1 MLSRTLAVTVLLV
14 SAAAPI
20 RAQDASPTLSGTD
33 TELLD
38 NTLELRFGCD
48 PMELA
53 AAEGSSFSASIGG
66 ESVEGHAVWGVERD
80 GDLILILGKF
90 EGTGGQC
97 LVWASHDG
105 PPEVGTWPVVALSPA
120 LMNGELEGRHFAGGW
135 FAKVDTIGHTLVPDS
150 GTLVFTSLESGKLTG
165 SFMLD
170 GWTVTEG
177 EPETGRLRIEGTFV
191 AVEPK

>member
-1 MLSRTLAVTVLLV
+1 MRTCTSLLALLLAVATMP
-14 SAAAPI
+14 AAAQDDPQLPPG
-20 RAQDASPTLSGTD
+20 RAD
-33 TELLD
+33 LLD
-38 NTLELRFGCD
+38 LTRQLRFACD
-48 PMELA
+48 PAELA
-53 AAEGSSFSASIGG
+53 ASEGSSFSADVGG
-66 ESVEGHAVWGVERD
+66 TPVKGQAVWGVERD
-80 GDLILILGKF
+80 GDLILMMGTF
-90 EGTGGQC
+90 EGNGGQC

-105 PPEVGTWPVVALSPA
+105 PPELGAWPVIALSAA

-135 FAKVDTIGHTLVPDS
+135 FAKVDTTGHTMVPDS

-170 GWTVTEG
+170 GWTVTDG